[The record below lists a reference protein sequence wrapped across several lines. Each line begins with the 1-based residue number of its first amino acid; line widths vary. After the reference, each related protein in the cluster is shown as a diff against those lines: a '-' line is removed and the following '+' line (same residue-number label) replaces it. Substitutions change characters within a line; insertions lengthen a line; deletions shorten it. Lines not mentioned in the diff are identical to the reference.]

1 MRERPGGAWLAAD
14 AAAAAGI
21 RDAATAAAVFLGQQQ
36 PARAAVRTHPA
47 ARSIAAATVSAADIR
62 LQMSAL
68 RDKLPANR
76 RKQNLAGWMGG
87 LRPPALLLFPA
98 LLDRPPD
105 ETGDA
110 HLPDVPRD
118 FIRQKAKRR

>member
-1 MRERPGGAWLAAD
+1 MRERPDVRLAA

-21 RDAATAAAVFLGQQQ
+21 RDAATAAAIFLGQQQ
-36 PARAAVRTHPA
+36 PARAIVRAPPA
-47 ARSIAAATVSAADIR
+47 ARPSAAAVSAADIR
-62 LQMSAL
+62 LQMPAL
-68 RDKLPANR
+68 RDELPANR

-110 HLPDVPRD
+110 HLPDVPRGL
-118 FIRQKAKRR
+118 ISQK